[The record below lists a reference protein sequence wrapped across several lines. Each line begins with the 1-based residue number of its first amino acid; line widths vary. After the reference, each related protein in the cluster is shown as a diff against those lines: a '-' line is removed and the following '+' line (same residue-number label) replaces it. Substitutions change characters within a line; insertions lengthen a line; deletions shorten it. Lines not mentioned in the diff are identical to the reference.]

1 MPGTAKTFQTLATL
15 GSTARM
21 PTSWKPAM
29 SVMRFSVPSYS
40 VRESGW
46 SHSPLCVVP
55 RRYSTIQNSY
65 AASALF
71 VPGLRAFSTISMV
84 RDTEKKGA
92 NAAADATT
100 KETTITSSKADKEAK
115 LKEVS
120 AGDKKVVEK
129 KPQEE
134 KPPLMSRI
142 KAGLKHYWDGTKL
155 LGMEIKVSCR
165 LLVKIG
171 TGYELTRREYR
182 LLQRTIADAL
192 RLFPFAFFVIVP
204 FAELLL
210 PIALKL
216 FPNLLPS
223 TYESKLDREKKMTIL
238 RNTRTKVSHV
248 LRSSRQ
254 KVMLPSDITD
264 EERADFKDFM
274 AKFKDDKAD
283 QISKEQLMRVAR
295 LFKDDLILDNCSRSI
310 LTAMAKFINLRP
322 YGSDQIL
329 RYRIRHKM
337 LKIKADDRLI
347 DYEGVDSLTTQE
359 LQVACASRGIKTYS
373 ATPQQMRTWL
383 ENWLQLRLRDKL
395 PSTLAILVNAYTYDQ
410 PNGSVDQY
418 EALKT
423 VLTALPI
430 EFYHAQELHVDQDN
444 ATFTQRIN
452 VLKEQEHL
460 IRAESAQEKDNV
472 VLVKDKLNLDDDS
485 EVQKRVGKQV
495 EKEAEEERKEK
506 EKKEKEKKEKEK
518 KEQEKKEQEKKS
530 DEKKVEEKK

>member
-1 MPGTAKTFQTLATL
+1 MPGTANTFQTLATI
-15 GSTARM
+15 GITARM
-21 PTSWKPAM
+21 PVGWKPAM
-29 SVMRFSVPSYS
+29 SLMRFVAP
-40 VRESGW
+40 
-46 SHSPLCVVP
+46 SHSGRVLCRAHMPFGVVP
-55 RRYSTIQNSY
+55 RRISNMQRNFT
-65 AASALF
+65 ASALF
-71 VPGLRAFSTISMV
+71 VPGFRKFSTFPV
-84 RDTEKKGA
+84 ARDAQK
-92 NAAADATT
+92 
-100 KETTITSSKADKEAK
+100 
-115 LKEVS
+115 
-120 AGDKKVVEK
+120 VEK
-129 KPQEE
+129 KTVAKDAAKKDPKPDSKEVVAAE
-134 KPPLMSRI
+134 KKPKEVKPPLMTRV

-165 LLVKIG
+165 LLVKMG

-254 KVMLPSDITD
+254 KVMLPTDITD
-264 EERADFKDFM
+264 EQRADFKDFM

-310 LTAMAKFINLRP
+310 LTAMSKFINLRP

-359 LQVACASRGIKTYS
+359 LQVACASRGIKTYT

-430 EFYHAQELHVDQDN
+430 EFYHVQELHVDQDN

-506 EKKEKEKKEKEK
+506 EKKENEKKEKKEKEK
-518 KEQEKKEQEKKS
+518 KDVNAKKS
-530 DEKKVEEKK
+530 EEKK